1 MKMADLY
8 TSSQKETFYNIL
20 ESRRDVRNGFL
31 DRKVEDEVL
40 KRILSAAHH
49 APSVGFMQPW
59 NFIIVHDDNLKIR
72 VKKAFLKSREQ
83 ERTGIQES
91 KKGLYDSLK
100 LEGICE
106 APLNILVT
114 CQRDRNGETGL
125 GRGVQKEM
133 DLFSTVCAIQNLW
146 LAARVEGV
154 GVGWVSIIEKSD
166 LRIVFKLPENVEP
179 VAYLCVGYVEKFEDK
194 PELETAGWQERLD
207 LADLIFVNEWGRQ

>member
-1 MKMADLY
+1 MADLY

-31 DRKVEDEVL
+31 EEEVDEEVL

-59 NFIIVHDDNLKIR
+59 NFIIVKDIPLKKL
-72 VKKAFLKSREQ
+72 VKEAFIKSRKIESSRI
-83 ERTGIQES
+83 EES
-91 KKGLYDSLK
+91 KKELYDSLK

-114 CQRDRNGETGL
+114 CQRDRNGDTGL
-125 GRGVQKEM
+125 GRGVQKDM

-154 GVGWVSIIEKSD
+154 GVGWVSIIEQTD
-166 LRIVFKLPENVEP
+166 LRTIFKLPENVEP
-179 VAYLCVGYVEKFEDK
+179 VAYLCVGYVERFEEK
-194 PELETAGWQERLD
+194 PELESAGWQERLE
-207 LADLIFVNEWGRQ
+207 LEDLIFVDEWGKQ

>member
-1 MKMADLY
+1 MADLY

-31 DRKVEDEVL
+31 EEEVGEEVL

-59 NFIIVHDDNLKIR
+59 NFIIVKDIPLKKL
-72 VKKAFLKSREQ
+72 VKEAFVKSRKIESSRI
-83 ERTGIQES
+83 EES
-91 KKGLYDSLK
+91 KKELYDSLK

-114 CQRDRNGETGL
+114 CQRDRNGDTGL
-125 GRGVQKEM
+125 GRGVQKDM

-154 GVGWVSIIEKSD
+154 GVGWVSIIEKTD
-166 LRIVFKLPENVEP
+166 LRTIFKLPQNVEP
-179 VAYLCVGYVEKFEDK
+179 VAYLCVGYVERFEEK
-194 PELETAGWQERLD
+194 PELESAGWQERLE
-207 LADLIFVNEWGRQ
+207 LEDLIFVDEWGKQ